1 MSKKYE
7 KETNI
12 ICGYSLKT
20 LIRQYGIDNIT
31 EEEKEWGNLVD
42 RHKRFGDGKGVRTF
56 NKDFEERP
64 TPNYTKLM
72 EEKVPK
78 DFQKK
83 WIEYRNKRKKYIDV
97 YNGREEMY
105 YLKKNKGWMI

>member
-1 MSKKYE
+1 MSKKYK

-20 LIRQYGIDNIT
+20 LNRQYGIDNIT
-31 EEEKEWGNLVD
+31 EEEKEWGKLVD
-42 RHKRFGDGKGVRTF
+42 SHKRCGDGKGVRTF
-56 NKDFEERP
+56 NKNVEIP
-64 TPNYTKLM
+64 TPNHTKLM

-78 DFQKK
+78 DLQKK
-83 WIEYRNKRKKYIDV
+83 WIEYRNKRNKYIEE
-97 YNGREEMY
+97 YNRREEMY